1 MKKKLNLICLG
12 IVLAVLVSM
21 SFLFST
27 FYYGFKAGIDAYEQ
41 GAAGVEKLD
50 VTYKMIG
57 TMPTDVITNET
68 ATAINEKDGSTVSIL
83 PFISMIGIPNEKA
96 DATDS
101 IFLSLLD
108 WMVMICCIYAIVQFV
123 KMIRNIH
130 RNIIFDWAN
139 VKRLRRLGFS
149 LILCFCCSLVT
160 FAINN
165 HLVSQAIS
173 LKDCDFSI
181 AFQFS
186 DPTLLIGLTLLIG
199 FTALLFAEIFAI
211 GLKMKEEN
219 DLTI

>member
-1 MKKKLNLICLG
+1 MKKRLNLICLG

-83 PFISMIGIPNEKA
+83 PFISMIGVPNEKA

-108 WMVMICCIYAIVQFV
+108 WVVIICCIYAIVQFV

-186 DPTLLIGLTLLIG
+186 DPTLLIG
-199 FTALLFAEIFAI
+199 FTSLLFAEIFAI
-211 GLKMKEEN
+211 GLRLKEEN

>member
-1 MKKKLNLICLG
+1 MKKRLNLICLG

-27 FYYGFKAGIDAYEQ
+27 FYYGFKAGIDAYKQ

-108 WMVMICCIYAIVQFV
+108 WMVIICCIYAIVQFV

-186 DPTLLIGLTLLIG
+186 DPTLLIG
-199 FTALLFAEIFAI
+199 FTSLLFAEIFAI
-211 GLKMKEEN
+211 GLRLKEEN

>member
-1 MKKKLNLICLG
+1 MKKRLNLICLG

-108 WMVMICCIYAIVQFV
+108 WMVIICCIYAIVQFV

-165 HLVSQAIS
+165 HLVSQVIS

-186 DPTLLIGLTLLIG
+186 DPTLLIG
-199 FTALLFAEIFAI
+199 FTSLLFAEIFAI
-211 GLKMKEEN
+211 GLRLKEEN

>member
-1 MKKKLNLICLG
+1 MKKRLNLICLG

-27 FYYGFKAGIDAYEQ
+27 FYYGFKAGIDAYKQ

-83 PFISMIGIPNEKA
+83 PFISMIGVPNEKA

-139 VKRLRRLGFS
+139 VKRLRRLGLS

-186 DPTLLIGLTLLIG
+186 DPTLLIG
-199 FTALLFAEIFAI
+199 FTSLLFAEIFAI

>member
-1 MKKKLNLICLG
+1 MKKRLNLICLG

-83 PFISMIGIPNEKA
+83 PFISMIGVPNEKA

-108 WMVMICCIYAIVQFV
+108 WVVIICCIYAIVQFV

-139 VKRLRRLGFS
+139 VKRLRRLGLS

-165 HLVSQAIS
+165 HLVSQVIS

-186 DPTLLIGLTLLIG
+186 DPTLLIG
-199 FTALLFAEIFAI
+199 FTSLLFAEIFAI
-211 GLKMKEEN
+211 GLRLKEEN

>member
-1 MKKKLNLICLG
+1 MKKRLNLICLG

-108 WMVMICCIYAIVQFV
+108 WMVIICCIYAIVQFV

-139 VKRLRRLGFS
+139 VKRLRRLGLS

-186 DPTLLIGLTLLIG
+186 DPTLLIG
-199 FTALLFAEIFAI
+199 FTSLLFAEIFAI
-211 GLKMKEEN
+211 GLKLKEEN

>member
-1 MKKKLNLICLG
+1 MKKRLNLICLG

-57 TMPTDVITNET
+57 TMPTDVITSET

-108 WMVMICCIYAIVQFV
+108 WMVIICCIYAIVQFV

-139 VKRLRRLGFS
+139 VKRLRRLGLS

-165 HLVSQAIS
+165 HLVSQVIS

-186 DPTLLIGLTLLIG
+186 DPTLLIG
-199 FTALLFAEIFAI
+199 FTSLLFAEIFAI
-211 GLKMKEEN
+211 GLKLKEEN

>member
-1 MKKKLNLICLG
+1 MKKRLNLICLG

-68 ATAINEKDGSTVSIL
+68 ATAINEKNGSTVSIL

-108 WMVMICCIYAIVQFV
+108 WMVIICCIYAIVQFV

-139 VKRLRRLGFS
+139 VKRLRRLGLS

-165 HLVSQAIS
+165 HLVSQVIS

-186 DPTLLIGLTLLIG
+186 DPTLLIG
-199 FTALLFAEIFAI
+199 FTSLLFAEIFAI
-211 GLKMKEEN
+211 GLRLKEEN

>member
-1 MKKKLNLICLG
+1 MKKRLNLICLG

-83 PFISMIGIPNEKA
+83 PFISMIGVPNEKA

-165 HLVSQAIS
+165 HLVSQVIS

-186 DPTLLIGLTLLIG
+186 DPTLLIG
-199 FTALLFAEIFAI
+199 FTSLLFAEIFAI
-211 GLKMKEEN
+211 GLRLKEEN

>member
-1 MKKKLNLICLG
+1 MKKRLNLICLG

-27 FYYGFKAGIDAYEQ
+27 FYYGFKAGIDAYKQ

-165 HLVSQAIS
+165 HLVSQVIS

-186 DPTLLIGLTLLIG
+186 DPTLLIG
-199 FTALLFAEIFAI
+199 FTSLLFAEIFAI
-211 GLKMKEEN
+211 GLRLKEEN

>member
-1 MKKKLNLICLG
+1 MKKRLNLICLG

-57 TMPTDVITNET
+57 TIPTDVITNET

-83 PFISMIGIPNEKA
+83 PFISMIGVPNEKA

-139 VKRLRRLGFS
+139 VKRLRRLGLS

-165 HLVSQAIS
+165 HLVSQVIS

-186 DPTLLIGLTLLIG
+186 DPTLLIG
-199 FTALLFAEIFAI
+199 FTSLLFAEIFAI
-211 GLKMKEEN
+211 GLRLKEEN

>member
-1 MKKKLNLICLG
+1 MKKRLNLICLG

-83 PFISMIGIPNEKA
+83 PFISMIGVPNEKA

-108 WMVMICCIYAIVQFV
+108 WMVIICCIYAIVQFV

-165 HLVSQAIS
+165 HLVSQVIS

-186 DPTLLIGLTLLIG
+186 DPTLLIG
-199 FTALLFAEIFAI
+199 FTSLLFAEIFAI
-211 GLKMKEEN
+211 GLRLKEEN

>member
-1 MKKKLNLICLG
+1 MG

-108 WMVMICCIYAIVQFV
+108 WMVIICCIYAIVQFV

-139 VKRLRRLGFS
+139 VKRLRRLGLS

-165 HLVSQAIS
+165 HLVSQVIS

-186 DPTLLIGLTLLIG
+186 DPTLLIG
-199 FTALLFAEIFAI
+199 FTSLLFAEIFAI
-211 GLKMKEEN
+211 GLRLKEEN

>member
-1 MKKKLNLICLG
+1 MKKRLNLICLG

-83 PFISMIGIPNEKA
+83 PFISMIGVPNEKA

-108 WMVMICCIYAIVQFV
+108 WMVIICCIYAIVQFV

-139 VKRLRRLGFS
+139 VKRLRWLGLS

-165 HLVSQAIS
+165 HLVSQVIS

-186 DPTLLIGLTLLIG
+186 DPTLLIG
-199 FTALLFAEIFAI
+199 FTSLLFAEIFAI
-211 GLKMKEEN
+211 GLRLKEEN

>member
-1 MKKKLNLICLG
+1 MKKRLNLICLG

-83 PFISMIGIPNEKA
+83 PFISMIGVPNEKV

-108 WMVMICCIYAIVQFV
+108 WMVIICCIYAIVQFV

-139 VKRLRRLGFS
+139 VKRLRRLGLS

-165 HLVSQAIS
+165 HLVSQVIS

-186 DPTLLIGLTLLIG
+186 DPTLLIG
-199 FTALLFAEIFAI
+199 FTSLLFAEIFAI
-211 GLKMKEEN
+211 GLKLKEEN

>member
-1 MKKKLNLICLG
+1 MKKRLNLICLG

-83 PFISMIGIPNEKA
+83 PFISMIGVPNEKA

-165 HLVSQAIS
+165 HLVSQVIS

-186 DPTLLIGLTLLIG
+186 DPTLLIG
-199 FTALLFAEIFAI
+199 FTSLLFAEIFAI
-211 GLKMKEEN
+211 GLKLKEEN

>member
-1 MKKKLNLICLG
+1 MKKRLNLICLG

-108 WMVMICCIYAIVQFV
+108 WMVIICCIYAIVQFV

-165 HLVSQAIS
+165 HFVSQVIS

-186 DPTLLIGLTLLIG
+186 DPTLLIG
-199 FTALLFAEIFAI
+199 FTSLLFAEIFAI
-211 GLKMKEEN
+211 GLRLKEEN

>member
-1 MKKKLNLICLG
+1 MKKRLNLICLG

-27 FYYGFKAGIDAYEQ
+27 FYYGFKAGIDAYKQ

-108 WMVMICCIYAIVQFV
+108 WMVIICCIYAIVQFV

-139 VKRLRRLGFS
+139 VKRLRRLGLS
-149 LILCFCCSLVT
+149 LILCFCCTLVT

-165 HLVSQAIS
+165 HLVSQVIS

-186 DPTLLIGLTLLIG
+186 DPTLLIG
-199 FTALLFAEIFAI
+199 FTSLLFAEIFAI
-211 GLKMKEEN
+211 GLRLKEEN

>member
-1 MKKKLNLICLG
+1 MKKRLNLICLG

-83 PFISMIGIPNEKA
+83 PFISMIGVPNEKA

-165 HLVSQAIS
+165 HLVSQVIS

-186 DPTLLIGLTLLIG
+186 DPTLLIG

>member
-1 MKKKLNLICLG
+1 MKKRLNLICLG

-83 PFISMIGIPNEKA
+83 PFISMIGVPNEKA

-139 VKRLRRLGFS
+139 VKRLRRLGLS

-186 DPTLLIGLTLLIG
+186 DPTLLIG
-199 FTALLFAEIFAI
+199 FTSLLFAEIFAI
-211 GLKMKEEN
+211 GLRLKEEN

>member
-1 MKKKLNLICLG
+1 MKKRLNLICLG

-27 FYYGFKAGIDAYEQ
+27 FYYGFKAGIDAYKQ

-108 WMVMICCIYAIVQFV
+108 WMVIICCIYAIVQFV

-139 VKRLRRLGFS
+139 VKRLRRLGLS

-165 HLVSQAIS
+165 HLVSQVIS

-186 DPTLLIGLTLLIG
+186 DPTLLIG
-199 FTALLFAEIFAI
+199 FTSLLFAEIFAI

>member
-1 MKKKLNLICLG
+1 MKKRLNLICLG

-83 PFISMIGIPNEKA
+83 PFISMIGVPNEKA

-139 VKRLRRLGFS
+139 VKRLRRLGLS

-186 DPTLLIGLTLLIG
+186 DPTLLIG
-199 FTALLFAEIFAI
+199 FTSLLFAEIFAI

>member
-1 MKKKLNLICLG
+1 MKKRLNLICLG

-108 WMVMICCIYAIVQFV
+108 WMVIICCIYAIVQFV

-165 HLVSQAIS
+165 HLVSQVIS

-186 DPTLLIGLTLLIG
+186 DPTLLIG
-199 FTALLFAEIFAI
+199 FTSRL
-211 GLKMKEEN
+211 KEEN

>member
-1 MKKKLNLICLG
+1 MKKRLNLICLG

-68 ATAINEKDGSTVSIL
+68 ATAINEKNGSTVSIL

-101 IFLSLLD
+101 VFLSLLD
-108 WMVMICCIYAIVQFV
+108 WVVIICCIYAIVQFV

-165 HLVSQAIS
+165 HLVSQVIS

-186 DPTLLIGLTLLIG
+186 DPTLLIG
-199 FTALLFAEIFAI
+199 FTSLLFAEIFAI
-211 GLKMKEEN
+211 GLRLKEEN

>member
-1 MKKKLNLICLG
+1 MKKRLNLICLG

-83 PFISMIGIPNEKA
+83 PFISMIGVPNEKA

-139 VKRLRRLGFS
+139 VKRLRRLGLS

-165 HLVSQAIS
+165 HLVSQVIS

-186 DPTLLIGLTLLIG
+186 DPTLLIG
-199 FTALLFAEIFAI
+199 FTSLLFAEIFAI

>member
-1 MKKKLNLICLG
+1 MKKRLNLICLG

-83 PFISMIGIPNEKA
+83 PFISMIGVPNEKA

-101 IFLSLLD
+101 IFLSLLE

-165 HLVSQAIS
+165 HLVSQVIS

-186 DPTLLIGLTLLIG
+186 DPTLLIG
-199 FTALLFAEIFAI
+199 FTSLLFAEIFAI
-211 GLKMKEEN
+211 GLRLKEEN

>member
-1 MKKKLNLICLG
+1 MKKRLNLICLG

-108 WMVMICCIYAIVQFV
+108 WMVIICCIYAIVQFV

-139 VKRLRRLGFS
+139 VKRLRRLGLS

-165 HLVSQAIS
+165 HLVSQVIS

-186 DPTLLIGLTLLIG
+186 DPTLLIG
-199 FTALLFAEIFAI
+199 FTSLLFAEIFAI
-211 GLKMKEEN
+211 GLRLKEEN

>member
-1 MKKKLNLICLG
+1 MKKRLNLICLG

-27 FYYGFKAGIDAYEQ
+27 FYYGFKAGIDAYKQ

-83 PFISMIGIPNEKA
+83 PFISMIGVPNEKA

-108 WMVMICCIYAIVQFV
+108 WMVIICCIYAIVQFV

-139 VKRLRRLGFS
+139 VKRLRRLGLS

-165 HLVSQAIS
+165 HLVSQVIS

-186 DPTLLIGLTLLIG
+186 DPTLLIG
-199 FTALLFAEIFAI
+199 FTSLLFAEIFAI
-211 GLKMKEEN
+211 GLKLKEEN

>member
-1 MKKKLNLICLG
+1 MEKRLNLICLG

-165 HLVSQAIS
+165 HLVSQVIS

-186 DPTLLIGLTLLIG
+186 DPTLLIG
-199 FTALLFAEIFAI
+199 FTSLLFAEIFAI
-211 GLKMKEEN
+211 GLRLKEEN

>member
-1 MKKKLNLICLG
+1 M
-12 IVLAVLVSM
+12 
-21 SFLFST
+21 
-27 FYYGFKAGIDAYEQ
+27 FYYGFKAGVDAYEQ
-41 GAAGVEKLD
+41 GKAGVEKLD
-50 VTYKMIG
+50 VTYKLIG

-68 ATAINEKDGSTVSIL
+68 TTAINTKDGSSVSIL

-96 DATDS
+96 GVTDS

-108 WMVMICCIYAIVQFV
+108 WVVTICLIYAIVQFA

-139 VKRLRRLGFS
+139 VKRLRRLGIS
-149 LILCFCCSLVT
+149 LILSFCCST
-160 FAINN
+160 AIIAINN
-165 HLVSQAIS
+165 YLVSQVIS
-173 LKDCDFSI
+173 LK
-181 AFQFS
+181 S
-186 DPTLLIGLTLLIG
+186 DPTLLIG

>member
-1 MKKKLNLICLG
+1 MKKRLNLICLG

-57 TMPTDVITNET
+57 TMPTDVITSET

-83 PFISMIGIPNEKA
+83 PFISMIGVPNEKA

-108 WMVMICCIYAIVQFV
+108 WVVIICCIYAIVQFV

-139 VKRLRRLGFS
+139 VKRLRRLGLS

-165 HLVSQAIS
+165 HLVSQVIS

-186 DPTLLIGLTLLIG
+186 DPTLLIG
-199 FTALLFAEIFAI
+199 FTSLLFAEIFAI
-211 GLKMKEEN
+211 GLRLKEEN

>member
-1 MKKKLNLICLG
+1 MKKRLNLICLG

-83 PFISMIGIPNEKA
+83 PFISMIGVPNEKA

-186 DPTLLIGLTLLIG
+186 DPTLLIG
-199 FTALLFAEIFAI
+199 FTSLLFAEIFAI

>member
-1 MKKKLNLICLG
+1 MKKRLNLICLG

-108 WMVMICCIYAIVQFV
+108 WMVIICCIYAIVQFV

-165 HLVSQAIS
+165 HLVSQVIS

-186 DPTLLIGLTLLIG
+186 DPTLLIG
-199 FTALLFAEIFAI
+199 FTSLLFAEIFAI

>member
-1 MKKKLNLICLG
+1 MKKRLNLICLG

-57 TMPTDVITNET
+57 TIPTDVITNET

-83 PFISMIGIPNEKA
+83 PFISMIGVPNEKA

-139 VKRLRRLGFS
+139 VKRLRRLGLS

-165 HLVSQAIS
+165 HLVSQVIS

-186 DPTLLIGLTLLIG
+186 DPTLLIG

-211 GLKMKEEN
+211 GLRLKEEN

>member
-1 MKKKLNLICLG
+1 MKKRLNLICLG

-57 TMPTDVITNET
+57 TMPTDVITSET

-83 PFISMIGIPNEKA
+83 PFISMIGVPNEKA

-108 WMVMICCIYAIVQFV
+108 WMVIICCIYAIVQFV

-139 VKRLRRLGFS
+139 VKRLRRLGLS

-165 HLVSQAIS
+165 HLVSQVIS

-186 DPTLLIGLTLLIG
+186 DPTLLIG
-199 FTALLFAEIFAI
+199 FTSLLFAEIFAI
-211 GLKMKEEN
+211 GLKLKEEN

>member
-1 MKKKLNLICLG
+1 MQIITPYEKRLNLICLG

-27 FYYGFKAGIDAYEQ
+27 FYYGFKAGIDAYKQ

-108 WMVMICCIYAIVQFV
+108 WMVIICCIYAIVQFV

-139 VKRLRRLGFS
+139 VKRLRRLGLS

-165 HLVSQAIS
+165 HLVSQVIS

-186 DPTLLIGLTLLIG
+186 DPTLLIG
-199 FTALLFAEIFAI
+199 FTSLLFAEIFAI
-211 GLKMKEEN
+211 GLRLKEEN

>member
-1 MKKKLNLICLG
+1 MKKRLNLICLG

-57 TMPTDVITNET
+57 TIPTDVITNET

-165 HLVSQAIS
+165 HLVSQVIS

-186 DPTLLIGLTLLIG
+186 DPTLLIG
-199 FTALLFAEIFAI
+199 FTSLLFAEIFAI
-211 GLKMKEEN
+211 GLRLKEEN

>member
-1 MKKKLNLICLG
+1 MKKRLNLICLG

-41 GAAGVEKLD
+41 GAAGVKKLD

-68 ATAINEKDGSTVSIL
+68 ATAINEKNGSTVSIL

-108 WMVMICCIYAIVQFV
+108 WMVIICCIYAIVQFV

-139 VKRLRRLGFS
+139 VKRLRRLGLS

-165 HLVSQAIS
+165 HLVSQVIS

-186 DPTLLIGLTLLIG
+186 DPTLLIG
-199 FTALLFAEIFAI
+199 FTSLLFAEIFAI
-211 GLKMKEEN
+211 GLRLKEEN